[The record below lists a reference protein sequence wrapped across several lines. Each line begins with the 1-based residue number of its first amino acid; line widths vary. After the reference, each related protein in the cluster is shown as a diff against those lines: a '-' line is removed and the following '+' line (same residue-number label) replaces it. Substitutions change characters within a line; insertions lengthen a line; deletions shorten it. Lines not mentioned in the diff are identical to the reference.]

1 MKKKT
6 ILALGILA
14 VISTAVTLA
23 LINNGCKDDDD
34 LPIPD
39 DDYEPNDE
47 DCWDAVE
54 EGEQERNT
62 DDVSD
67 NQEDEAKKD
76 ETV

>member
-1 MKKKT
+1 MKKRT

-23 LINNGCKDDDD
+23 IINGGCNGNDD

-47 DCWDAVE
+47 DYWDAVKE
-54 EGEQERNT
+54 DEQERSI
-62 DDVSD
+62 DDVLD
-67 NQEDEAKKD
+67 NQEDETKK
-76 ETV
+76 